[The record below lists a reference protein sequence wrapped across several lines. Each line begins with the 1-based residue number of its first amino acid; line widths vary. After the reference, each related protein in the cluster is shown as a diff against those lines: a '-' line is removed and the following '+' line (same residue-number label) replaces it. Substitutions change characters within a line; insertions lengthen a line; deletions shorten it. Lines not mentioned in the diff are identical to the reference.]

1 MRPGGSRHGLQKAG
15 PPAPAAPAAP
25 DGLCP
30 GRGAERLQ
38 RLCQCWIRWSRN
50 GGSFWGAQGHLSS
63 EAHRRRPPKFADVL
77 KQTRP
82 HRRSGSI
89 SAAREDG
96 VPGSPGRA
104 HPRGPPA
111 PCPVQRPLWFT
122 SLWFL
127 TSSKQSFAS
136 STEGWQW
143 LINDTLRN
151 LHLMSSHS
159 RQQIKVRGARPRRC
173 LHWGGRRYVPGFV
186 AERRVLHGPHKLTG
200 WVASAGVPPGLPAGV
215 RVACNVQSGERVQP
229 AVPSLAGFIL
239 FTVWALSGGADG
251 DVSRCGTSGRWPG
264 ARGARAGPLRG
275 CGLAPA
281 FVLGCP
287 LDPESLPS
295 VGFESPRVTVPAAR
309 RWRRGGSG

>member
-1 MRPGGSRHGLQKAG
+1 MGSPG
-15 PPAPAAPAAP
+15 APFE
-25 DGLCP
+25 
-30 GRGAERLQ
+30 RGAQAKTTQVRRCAETNTSPSQEWQHFRGQ
-38 RLCQCWIRWSRN
+38 R
-50 GGSFWGAQGHLSS
+50 
-63 EAHRRRPPKFADVL
+63 RRRPWEPGA
-77 KQTRP
+77 RP
-82 HRRSGSI
+82 
-89 SAAREDG
+89 
-96 VPGSPGRA
+96 PQ
-104 HPRGPPA
+104 GPPA

-251 DVSRCGTSGRWPG
+251 DVGRCGTSGRWPG

-275 CGLAPA
+275 CSLAPA

-309 RWRRGGSG
+309 